1 MKKLKQI
8 IAMYLA
14 VIMCCLPMGNTVFA
28 ADISDGN
35 QGQVSADN
43 GDLQIEGTDS
53 VGNVLASAI
62 SSEQSMADAR
72 SQSANSISG
81 LKIAGNIASV
91 ELHAETEADLV
102 VAVYDEQQIQML
114 ASGKTAVS
122 SDENNVEI
130 TISGKIPDYFIASA
144 YLLDSKTHKAL
155 CNAYTT
161 ELYTQEIKNLQEST
175 VKDFDEEKVVQ
186 LDGNNEKTNF
196 AVYNT
201 GTVVVDET
209 TGGTKLLDNGNGKYT
224 VENAGSNIRNLKKGD
239 TLSYEYKDGTLL
251 LIKVAEISVNGTT
264 AKIVED
270 SNAELKDYFDYVK
283 IEADS
288 STGETTVDN
297 SNLEEGIIP
306 VNSTKNISEFSA
318 KSSGLQ
324 AKLSITDT
332 ITYTVERKFENEELP
347 EDKRD
352 NVTVTG
358 KLDFSYGA
366 YLEYYITPIHSYYS
380 LEFVYSQ
387 QIGVKISGKLSRK
400 EIEIGK
406 VSVMPIEGVIIGF
419 IPTFIIEASG
429 EFDWSGKVEA
439 RVGGNYDSKQG
450 FSNTS
455 ALPSC
460 QSEFRLE
467 GKLYI
472 GLKMSPYVSIFDERL
487 DKIYM
492 DVEGGAEFYAIVQ
505 SDNVSRDVIHECKVC
520 SGGNITGKMS
530 VLMGIDLGNG
540 KIKNSKK
547 LYSGNKKLT
556 DFYWSVDRLEFG
568 WTTCPHL
575 RYPVNVT
582 VKDSNGNSRKGKS
595 TLTVTDKNSG
605 NPVEI
610 RTKEQSMN
618 SIEATDSKKM
628 KFYLPNGDYT
638 VNADTDTMAGKQ
650 DFSVKEEGTD
660 VTVKLNMNKDQNIV
674 WYIENND
681 TLHIGGTGNMPDYD
695 YVSGNYYIK
704 TSAPWSTDTI
714 LEKINK
720 VIVDEGITSIGNFAF
735 ASLASMKKIEIPESV
750 TSIGMNAFDAC
761 TSLETIDIPQ
771 NVRKIGDWAF
781 GKCTKLENI
790 IIPDKVTTINKCT
803 FNGCS
808 SLKNV
813 KLSKNITQISQ
824 YAFEG
829 CTVLKDIVIP
839 DKVTRIE
846 EGAFSGCQNL
856 DMLAIPASVK
866 YIGRNVLSV
875 YAGYNKEQTVTFK
888 GNKPEFDAN
897 TFLFTT
903 SVTVFYP
910 ANDSTWNGIESETFG
925 GTDIT
930 WIAYNAGAIL
940 ATPEENASVVAGEVD
955 TQIEEEPQEEDFTSD
970 IPSADDSSNADS
982 DDNTSIEDDTSSAE
996 VEINEESQGDFDDS
1010 SEEEVQVFETP
1021 VSYAQDDTVTT
1032 GESMMFSGL
1041 VPYGRYVFL
1050 MVKDDKATDIL
1061 ENDNLLY
1068 IKQGN
1073 ADSEGTI
1080 SFRYMLKENF
1090 ANPIKKIYG
1099 NQQKD
1104 IKNLKVMLSETTYT
1118 YNGSAKKPSVKVT
1131 DGSYVLVNGTD
1142 YTVSYSQNTNAGVAT
1157 VQITGKGIYA
1167 GKKNVNFNI
1176 RRAYSKLAF
1185 KNTKVTKNYG
1195 SSSFANSLKTRKT
1208 DGNIYYSS
1216 SNIKVASVDKN
1227 TGKIRLRGTGTTVIT
1242 ASAKTG
1248 NNYRAGK
1255 ATFTLKVTKNSM
1267 PFSVK
1272 ITGKFGKEKSTIYR
1286 LTADGK
1292 KKKQITISGRVD
1304 KLYYVYDNKL
1314 FYRRSYGTFVPSSYN
1329 AEYLNLKNNKRTK
1342 LTDNLDIVG
1351 HRGRY
1356 AMVLNA
1362 DYKMTNSVYILDI
1375 KTKKR
1380 KWIDNNVLCNSADI
1394 GTDGKIYYLK
1404 CIKSNYKTGNNK
1416 YAVYSCRKDGSGK
1429 KKLRTLYSKA
1439 DMALKITNK
1448 YVVMGC
1454 YGEKGKTYR
1463 Y

>member
-1 MKKLKQI
+1 MKKLKKI
-8 IAMYLA
+8 VAMYLA

-209 TGGTKLLDNGNGKYT
+209 TSGTQLLDNGNRKYT

-264 AKIVED
+264 AEIVED

-400 EIEIGK
+400 EIEIGN
-406 VSVMPIEGVIIGF
+406 VNVMPIEGVIIGF

-547 LYSGNKKLT
+547 LYSGDQKLT
-556 DFYWSVDRLEFG
+556 DFYWSVDRMEFG

-575 RYPVNVT
+575 RYPVNMT

-618 SIEATDSKKM
+618 SIEATDSQKT

-650 DFSVKEEGTD
+650 DFSVEEEGTD

-695 YVSGNYYIK
+695 YVSGKYNIW
-704 TSAPWSTDTI
+704 TSAPWST
-714 LEKINK
+714 EKIRNNTKK
-720 VIVDEGITSIGNFAF
+720 VIIDKGITSIGTYAF
-735 ASLASMKKIEIPESV
+735 ASLNYLEEVQIPDDV
-750 TSIGMNAFDAC
+750 TSMGRNAFYDC
-761 TSLETIDIPQ
+761 NSLVTIDIPK
-771 NVRKIGDWAF
+771 NVTEIGTAAF
-781 GKCTKLENI
+781 ARCEKLENI
-790 IIPDKVTTINKCT
+790 TVPENITEINDLVFNHCHALRKINIPKKVTKIGQGAFWNCESLESITIPEK
-803 FNGCS
+803 
-808 SLKNV
+808 
-813 KLSKNITQISQ
+813 I
-824 YAFEG
+824 
-829 CTVLKDIVIP
+829 
-839 DKVTRIE
+839 TRIE
-846 EGAFSGCQNL
+846 DNTFENCRKL
-856 DMLAIPASVK
+856 EMLAIPASVK
-866 YIGRNVLSV
+866 YIGR
-875 YAGYNKEQTVTFK
+875 YAFSMNKNQTITFK
-888 GNKPEFDAN
+888 GNKPEFGAYIFSGA
-897 TFLFTT
+897 TGT
-903 SVTVFYP
+903 TVFYP

-925 GTDIT
+925 GKDIT

-955 TQIEEEPQEEDFTSD
+955 TEIEEEPQEEDFTSN
-970 IPSADDSSNADS
+970 ISSTEDSSNADA

-1010 SEEEVQVFETP
+1010 SEEEVQVFEAP

-1041 VPYGRYVFL
+1041 IPYGRYVFL

-1073 ADSEGTI
+1073 TDSEGTI

-1099 NQQKD
+1099 DQPKD
-1104 IKNLKVMLSETTYT
+1104 IKNLKVTLSETTYT
-1118 YNGSAKKPSVKVT
+1118 YSGSAKKPSVKVT
-1131 DGSYVLVNGTD
+1131 DGSYILVNGTD

-1176 RRAYSKLAF
+1176 RRAYPELAF
-1185 KNTKVTKNYG
+1185 KNTKVTKKYG

-1208 DGNIYYSS
+1208 DGKIYYSS
-1216 SNIKVASVDKN
+1216 SNTKVASVDKN
-1227 TGKIRLRGTGTTVIT
+1227 TGKVRLKGTGTTVIT

>member
-1 MKKLKQI
+1 MKKLKKI
-8 IAMYLA
+8 VAMYLA

-53 VGNVLASAI
+53 VSNVLASAI
-62 SSEQSMADAR
+62 SSEQSIADAR
-72 SQSANSISG
+72 SQSANSITG

-114 ASGKTAVS
+114 ASGKTTVS
-122 SDENNVEI
+122 SDENNIEI

-144 YLLDSKTHKAL
+144 YLLDSKTHKTL

-186 LDGNNEKTNF
+186 LDRNNEKTNF

-209 TGGTKLLDNGNGKYT
+209 TGGTQLLDNGNGKYT
-224 VENAGSNIRNLKKGD
+224 VENAGSNIRDLKKGD

-264 AKIVED
+264 AEIVED

-332 ITYTVERKFENEELP
+332 ITYTVKRKFENEELP
-347 EDKRD
+347 EEKRD

-400 EIEIGK
+400 EIEIGN

-556 DFYWSVDRLEFG
+556 DFYWSVDRMEFG

-575 RYPVNVT
+575 RYPVNMT

-618 SIEATDSKKM
+618 SIEATDSQKT

-650 DFSVKEEGTD
+650 DFSVEEEGTD

-695 YVSGNYYIK
+695 YVSGKYNIW
-704 TSAPWSTDTI
+704 TSAPWST
-714 LEKINK
+714 EKIRNNTKK
-720 VIVDEGITSIGNFAF
+720 VIIDKGITSIGTYAF
-735 ASLASMKKIEIPESV
+735 ASLNYLEEVQIPDDV
-750 TSIGMNAFDAC
+750 TSMGRNAFYDC
-761 TSLETIDIPQ
+761 NSLVTIDIPKS
-771 NVRKIGDWAF
+771 VTEIGTAAF
-781 GKCTKLENI
+781 ARCEKLENI
-790 IIPDKVTTINKCT
+790 TVPENITEINDLVFNHCHALRKINIPKKVTKIGQGAFWNCESLESITIPEK
-803 FNGCS
+803 
-808 SLKNV
+808 
-813 KLSKNITQISQ
+813 I
-824 YAFEG
+824 
-829 CTVLKDIVIP
+829 
-839 DKVTRIE
+839 TRIE
-846 EGAFSGCQNL
+846 DNTFENCQKL
-856 DMLAIPASVK
+856 EMLAIPASVK
-866 YIGRNVLSV
+866 YIGC
-875 YAGYNKEQTVTFK
+875 YAFSMNKNQTITFK
-888 GNKPEFDAN
+888 GNKPEFGAYIFSGA
-897 TFLFTT
+897 TGT
-903 SVTVFYP
+903 TVFYP

-940 ATPEENASVVAGEVD
+940 ATPEENANETVGEVD
-955 TQIEEEPQEEDFTSD
+955 TEIEEEQQEEDFTSD
-970 IPSADDSSNADS
+970 IPSSEALANVDADN
-982 DDNTSIEDDTSSAE
+982 NTSIEDDTSSAE

-1041 VPYGRYVFL
+1041 IPYGRYVFL
-1050 MVKDDKATDIL
+1050 MVKNDKAIDIL
-1061 ENDNLLY
+1061 ENENLLY

-1080 SFRYMLKENF
+1080 SFRYILKENF
-1090 ANPIKKIYG
+1090 ANPIKKLYG

-1104 IKNLKVMLSETTYT
+1104 IKNLKVTLSETTYT
-1118 YNGSAKKPSVKVT
+1118 YSGSAKKPSVKVT
-1131 DGSYVLVNGTD
+1131 DGSYVLINGTD

-1157 VQITGKGIYA
+1157 VQIIGKGLYA

-1176 RRAYSKLAF
+1176 RRAYSKLEF
-1185 KNTKVTKNYG
+1185 KNTKVTKKYG
-1195 SSSFANSLKTRKT
+1195 SSSFTNSLKTRKT
-1208 DGNIYYSS
+1208 DGKIYYSS
-1216 SNIKVASVDKN
+1216 SNTKVASVDKN
-1227 TGKIRLRGTGTTVIT
+1227 TGKVRLKGTGTTVIT

-1356 AMVLNA
+1356 AMVLDA

>member
-1 MKKLKQI
+1 MKKIKQI

-62 SSEQSMADAR
+62 SSEQSTADAR

-102 VAVYDEQQIQML
+102 VAIYDEQQIQML

-144 YLLDSKTHKAL
+144 YLLDKKIHQAL

-161 ELYTQEIKNLQEST
+161 ELYTKEIRNLQDST

-209 TGGTKLLDNGNGKYT
+209 TGGTQLLDNGNGKYT

-264 AKIVED
+264 AEIVED

-400 EIEIGK
+400 EIEIGN

-460 QSEFRLE
+460 QSEFKLE

-487 DKIYM
+487 DKIFM

-520 SGGNITGKMS
+520 FGGNITGKMS

-540 KIKNSKK
+540 KIKDSKK

-618 SIEATDSKKM
+618 SIEATDSQKT

-650 DFSVKEEGTD
+650 DFSVEEEGTD

-695 YVSGNYYIK
+695 YVSGKYNIW
-704 TSAPWSTDTI
+704 TSAPWST
-714 LEKINK
+714 EKIRNNMKK
-720 VIVDEGITSIGNFAF
+720 VIIDKGITSIGTYAF
-735 ASLASMKKIEIPESV
+735 ASLNYLEEVQIPDDV
-750 TSIGMNAFDAC
+750 TSMGRNAFYDC
-761 TSLETIDIPQ
+761 NSLVTIDIPKS
-771 NVRKIGDWAF
+771 VTEIGTAAF
-781 GKCTKLENI
+781 ARCEKLENI
-790 IIPDKVTTINKCT
+790 TVPENITEINDLVFNHCHALKKINIPKKVTKIGQGAFWNCESLESITIPEK
-803 FNGCS
+803 
-808 SLKNV
+808 
-813 KLSKNITQISQ
+813 I
-824 YAFEG
+824 
-829 CTVLKDIVIP
+829 
-839 DKVTRIE
+839 TRIE
-846 EGAFSGCQNL
+846 DNTFENCQKL
-856 DMLAIPASVK
+856 EMLAIPASVK
-866 YIGRNVLSV
+866 YIGG
-875 YAGYNKEQTVTFK
+875 YAFSMNKNQTITFK
-888 GNKPEFDAN
+888 GNKPEFGAYIFSGA
-897 TFLFTT
+897 TGT
-903 SVTVFYP
+903 TVFYP

-930 WIAYNAGAIL
+930 WIAYNADAL
-940 ATPEENASVVAGEVD
+940 YATPEENASVVAGEVD
-955 TQIEEEPQEEDFTSD
+955 TEIEEEPQEEDFTSD
-970 IPSADDSSNADS
+970 ISSADNSSNADA
-982 DDNTSIEDDTSSAE
+982 DDNTSIEDDTSSDE
-996 VEINEESQGDFDDS
+996 VEINEESQEDFDDS
-1010 SEEEVQVFETP
+1010 SEEEVQVFEAP

-1041 VPYGRYVFL
+1041 IPYGRYVFL
-1050 MVKDDKATDIL
+1050 MFKDDKATDIL
-1061 ENDNLLY
+1061 ENENILY

-1099 NQQKD
+1099 DQPKD
-1104 IKNLKVMLSETTYT
+1104 IKNLKATLSETTYT

-1131 DGSYVLVNGTD
+1131 DGSYVLINGTD

-1176 RRAYSKLAF
+1176 RRAYPELAF
-1185 KNTKVTKNYG
+1185 KNTKVTKKYG

-1356 AMVLNA
+1356 AMVLDA

-1404 CIKSNYKTGNNK
+1404 CIKSNYKTGNK

>member
-1 MKKLKQI
+1 MKKLKKI
-8 IAMYLA
+8 VAMYLA

-35 QGQVSADN
+35 QGQVSANN

-102 VAVYDEQQIQML
+102 VAIYDEQQIQML

-209 TGGTKLLDNGNGKYT
+209 TGGTQLLDNGNGKYT

-283 IEADS
+283 IETDS
-288 STGETTVDN
+288 STGECNVDN
-297 SNLEEGIIP
+297 SELEDGITP
-306 VNSTKNISEFSA
+306 VDNTKRISEFSA
-318 KSSGLQ
+318 KAGGNVKVNRSY
-324 AKLSITDT
+324 
-332 ITYTVERKFENEELP
+332 TYKVSKKIKNISVKGSLKFE
-347 EDKRD
+347 
-352 NVTVTG
+352 
-358 KLDFSYGA
+358 YGIS
-366 YLEYYITPIHSYYS
+366 LEYYMSVRRKHFALQFDYS
-380 LEFVYSQ
+380 TGINIDISGELLEREFPLGRIALNPVPCVSIGFRPYFVLKS
-387 QIGVKISGKLSRK
+387 SGKL
-400 EIEIGK
+400 
-406 VSVMPIEGVIIGF
+406 
-419 IPTFIIEASG
+419 A
-429 EFDWSGKVEA
+429 WSGTLKGKA
-439 RVGGNYDSKQG
+439 GGAYDNSSG

-455 ALPSC
+455 SLPTSK
-460 QSEFRLE
+460 SEFKLE
-467 GKLYI
+467 GTFFLGIKAT
-472 GLKMSPYVSIFDERL
+472 PYVVIISEDLGKASLEVTAGGEFSA
-487 DKIYM
+487 KQQIYDSSK
-492 DVEGGAEFYAIVQ
+492 DVV
-505 SDNVSRDVIHECKVC
+505 HECKRC
-520 SGGNITGKMS
+520 LDGNIKAKASAVMS
-530 VLMGIDLGNG
+530 VDFIKDKFEKKTTLFSAEL
-540 KIKNSKK
+540 KIA
-547 LYSGNKKLT
+547 
-556 DFYWSVDRLEFG
+556 DFYWSVDHREFG
-568 WTTCPHL
+568 WTTCPYIC
-575 RYPVNVT
+575 YPVNVT
-582 VKDSNGNSRKGKS
+582 VKDKDENSIIGKS
-595 TLTVTDKNSG
+595 TLTVTDRNSG

-610 RTKEQSMN
+610 RTKEQSLN
-618 SIEATDSKKM
+618 SIEATDSKKT

-638 VNADTDTMAGKQ
+638 VNADTDIRAGKQ
-650 DFSVKEEGTD
+650 EFFIEEQGTN

-681 TLHIGGTGNMPDYD
+681 TLHIGGTGDMPDYV
-695 YVSGNYYIK
+695 YTSGKHKIPTNVPWAKEAEDKEIK
-704 TSAPWSTDTI
+704 
-714 LEKINK
+714 K
-720 VIVDEGITSIGNFAF
+720 VIIEEGITSIGDFGLAYLESLKEVVIPEEVVSIGKCAF
-735 ASLASMKKIEIPESV
+735 AGCSNLSEINLPENMVEIGSSAFSHCTKLEKIEIPKNVTVIKSGTFVDCINLKNVDLPDEVTEIGES
-750 TSIGMNAFDAC
+750 AFEWC
-761 TSLETIDIPQ
+761 EGLGTIQIPQ
-771 NVRKIGDWAF
+771 NVKIIGSFAF
-781 GKCTKLENI
+781 ANI
-790 IIPDKVTTINKCT
+790 KSVDIC
-803 FNGCS
+803 FN
-808 SLKNV
+808 
-813 KLSKNITQISQ
+813 
-824 YAFEG
+824 
-829 CTVLKDIVIP
+829 
-839 DKVTRIE
+839 
-846 EGAFSGCQNL
+846 
-856 DMLAIPASVK
+856 
-866 YIGRNVLSV
+866 
-875 YAGYNKEQTVTFK
+875 
-888 GNKPEFDAN
+888 GNKPEFGKNIFADAN
-897 TFLFTT
+897 NI
-903 SVTVFYP
+903 TVVYP
-910 ANDSTWNGIESETFG
+910 GTDSTWNGIESENFG
-925 GTDIT
+925 GTDII
-930 WIAYNAGAIL
+930 WIAFDLGIIL
-940 ATPEENASVVAGEVD
+940 ATPEENANETVGEVD
-955 TQIEEEPQEEDFTSD
+955 TEIEEEPQEEDFTSD

-1073 ADSEGTI
+1073 ADSEGMI

-1099 NQQKD
+1099 DQPKD
-1104 IKNLKVMLSETTYT
+1104 IKNLKVTLSETTYT
-1118 YNGSAKKPSVKVT
+1118 YSGSAKKPSVKVT
-1131 DGSYVLVNGTD
+1131 DGSYILVNGTD

-1157 VQITGKGIYA
+1157 VQIIGKGLYA

-1176 RRAYSKLAF
+1176 RRAYPELAF
-1185 KNTKVTKNYG
+1185 KNTKVTKKYG
-1195 SSSFANSLKTRKT
+1195 SSSFTNSLKTRKT
-1208 DGNIYYSS
+1208 DGKIYYSS
-1216 SNIKVASVDKN
+1216 SNTKVASVDKN
-1227 TGKIRLRGTGTTVIT
+1227 TGKVRLRGAGTTVIT

>member
-209 TGGTKLLDNGNGKYT
+209 TGGTQLLDNGNGKYT

-251 LIKVAEISVNGTT
+251 LIKVADISVNGTT
-264 AKIVED
+264 AEIVED
-270 SNAELKDYFDYVK
+270 SNAELNDYFDYVK

-332 ITYTVERKFENEELP
+332 ITYTVKRKFENEELP

-400 EIEIGK
+400 EIEIGN
-406 VSVMPIEGVIIGF
+406 VSVMPIDGVIIGF

-556 DFYWSVDRLEFG
+556 DFYWSVDRMEFG

-595 TLTVTDKNSG
+595 TLTVIDKNSG

-618 SIEATDSKKM
+618 SIEATDSQKT

-650 DFSVKEEGTD
+650 DVSVKEEGTD
-660 VTVKLNMNKDQNIV
+660 VTVKLNMNKDRNIV

-681 TLHIGGTGNMPDYD
+681 TLHIGGTGAMPDYEF
-695 YVSGNYYIK
+695 VSGKYNIW
-704 TSAPWSTDTI
+704 TSAPWST
-714 LEKINK
+714 EKIRDNTKK
-720 VIVDEGITSIGNFAF
+720 VIIDKGITSIGDYAF
-735 ASLASMKKIEIPESV
+735 ASLNYLEEVEIPDDV
-750 TSIGMNAFDAC
+750 TSMGRDAFYDC
-761 TSLETIDIPQ
+761 SSLVTIDIPKS
-771 NVRKIGDWAF
+771 VTEIGIAAF
-781 GKCTKLENI
+781 ARCEKLENI
-790 IIPDKVTTINKCT
+790 TVPENITEINDLVFNHCHALRKINIPKKVTKIGQGAFWNCESLESITIPEK
-803 FNGCS
+803 
-808 SLKNV
+808 
-813 KLSKNITQISQ
+813 I
-824 YAFEG
+824 
-829 CTVLKDIVIP
+829 
-839 DKVTRIE
+839 TRIE
-846 EGAFSGCQNL
+846 DNTFENCQKL
-856 DMLAIPASVK
+856 EMLAIPASVK
-866 YIGRNVLSV
+866 YIGR
-875 YAGYNKEQTVTFK
+875 YAFSMNKNQTITFK
-888 GNKPEFDAN
+888 GNKPEFGAYIFSGA
-897 TFLFTT
+897 TGT
-903 SVTVFYP
+903 TVFYP

-940 ATPEENASVVAGEVD
+940 ETPEENASVVAGEVD

-982 DDNTSIEDDTSSAE
+982 DDNTSIEDDTSLDE
-996 VEINEESQGDFDDS
+996 VEINEESQEDFDDS
-1010 SEEEVQVFETP
+1010 SEEEVQVFEAP

-1041 VPYGRYVFL
+1041 IPYGRYVFL
-1050 MVKDDKATDIL
+1050 MVKNDKATDIL

-1073 ADSEGTI
+1073 ADSEGMI

-1099 NQQKD
+1099 DQQKD
-1104 IKNLKVMLSETTYT
+1104 IKTLKVTLSETTYT
-1118 YNGSAKKPSVKVT
+1118 YSGSAKKPSVKVT
-1131 DGSYVLVNGTD
+1131 DGSYILVNGTD

-1157 VQITGKGIYA
+1157 VQITGKGSYT
-1167 GKKNVNFNI
+1167 GKKDVNFNI
-1176 RRAYSKLAF
+1176 RRAYSELKF
-1185 KNTKVTKNYG
+1185 KNTKVTKKYG
-1195 SSSFANSLKTRKT
+1195 SSSFTNSFKIKKT
-1208 DGNIYYSS
+1208 DGKIYYSS
-1216 SNIKVASVDKN
+1216 SNTKVASVDKN
-1227 TGKIRLRGTGTTVIT
+1227 TGKVRLKGTGTTVIT

-1362 DYKMTNSVYILDI
+1362 DYKMTNSVYILDT

-1416 YAVYSCRKDGSGK
+1416 YAVCSCRKDGSGK

>member
-1 MKKLKQI
+1 MKKLKKI
-8 IAMYLA
+8 VAMYLA

-209 TGGTKLLDNGNGKYT
+209 TSGTQLLDNGNRKYT
-224 VENAGSNIRNLKKGD
+224 VENAVSNIRNLKKGD

-264 AKIVED
+264 AEIVED

-400 EIEIGK
+400 EIEIGN
-406 VSVMPIEGVIIGF
+406 VNVMPIEGVIIGF

-547 LYSGNKKLT
+547 LYSGDQKLT
-556 DFYWSVDRLEFG
+556 DFYWSVDRMEFG

-575 RYPVNVT
+575 RYPVNMT

-618 SIEATDSKKM
+618 SIEATDSQKT

-650 DFSVKEEGTD
+650 DFSVEEEGTD

-695 YVSGNYYIK
+695 YVSGKYNIW
-704 TSAPWSTDTI
+704 TSAPWST
-714 LEKINK
+714 EKIRNNTKK
-720 VIVDEGITSIGNFAF
+720 VIIDKGITSIGTYAF
-735 ASLASMKKIEIPESV
+735 ASLNYLEEVQIPDDV
-750 TSIGMNAFDAC
+750 TSMGRNAFYDC
-761 TSLETIDIPQ
+761 NSLVTIDIPK
-771 NVRKIGDWAF
+771 NVTEIGTAAF
-781 GKCTKLENI
+781 ARCEKLENI
-790 IIPDKVTTINKCT
+790 TVPENITEINDLVFNHCHALRKINIPKKVTKIGQGAFWNCESLESITIPEK
-803 FNGCS
+803 
-808 SLKNV
+808 
-813 KLSKNITQISQ
+813 I
-824 YAFEG
+824 
-829 CTVLKDIVIP
+829 
-839 DKVTRIE
+839 TRIE
-846 EGAFSGCQNL
+846 DNTFENCRKL
-856 DMLAIPASVK
+856 EMLAIPASVK
-866 YIGRNVLSV
+866 YIGR
-875 YAGYNKEQTVTFK
+875 YAFSMNKNQTITFK
-888 GNKPEFDAN
+888 GNKPEFGAYIFSGA
-897 TFLFTT
+897 TGT
-903 SVTVFYP
+903 TVFYP

-925 GTDIT
+925 GKDIT

-955 TQIEEEPQEEDFTSD
+955 TEIEEEPQEEDFTSN
-970 IPSADDSSNADS
+970 ISSTEDSSNADA

-1010 SEEEVQVFETP
+1010 SEEEVQVFEAP

-1041 VPYGRYVFL
+1041 IPYGRYVFL

-1073 ADSEGTI
+1073 TDSEGTI

-1099 NQQKD
+1099 DQPKD
-1104 IKNLKVMLSETTYT
+1104 IKNLKVTLSETTYT
-1118 YNGSAKKPSVKVT
+1118 YSGSAKKPSVKVT
-1131 DGSYVLVNGTD
+1131 DGSYILVNGTD

-1176 RRAYSKLAF
+1176 RRAYPELAF
-1185 KNTKVTKNYG
+1185 KNTKVTKKYG

>member
-62 SSEQSMADAR
+62 SSEQSTADAR

-209 TGGTKLLDNGNGKYT
+209 TGGTQLLDNGNGKYT

-251 LIKVAEISVNGTT
+251 LIKVADISVNGTT
-264 AKIVED
+264 AEIVED
-270 SNAELKDYFDYVK
+270 SNAELNDYFDYVK

-332 ITYTVERKFENEELP
+332 ITYTVKRKFENEELP

-400 EIEIGK
+400 EIEIGN
-406 VSVMPIEGVIIGF
+406 VSVMPIDGVIIGF

-556 DFYWSVDRLEFG
+556 DFYWSVDRMEFG

-595 TLTVTDKNSG
+595 TLTVIDKNSG

-618 SIEATDSKKM
+618 SIEATDSQKT

-650 DFSVKEEGTD
+650 DVSVKEEGTD
-660 VTVKLNMNKDQNIV
+660 VTVKLNMNKDRNIV

-681 TLHIGGTGNMPDYD
+681 TLHIGGTGAMPDYEF
-695 YVSGNYYIK
+695 VSGKYNIW
-704 TSAPWSTDTI
+704 TSAPWST
-714 LEKINK
+714 EKIRDNTKK
-720 VIVDEGITSIGNFAF
+720 VIIDKGITSIGDYAF
-735 ASLASMKKIEIPESV
+735 ASLNYLEEVEIPDDV
-750 TSIGMNAFDAC
+750 TSMGRDAFYDC
-761 TSLETIDIPQ
+761 SSLVTIDIPKS
-771 NVRKIGDWAF
+771 VTEIGIAAF
-781 GKCTKLENI
+781 ARCEKLENI
-790 IIPDKVTTINKCT
+790 TVPENITEINDLVFNHCHALRKINIPKKVTKIGQGAFWNCESLESITIPEK
-803 FNGCS
+803 
-808 SLKNV
+808 
-813 KLSKNITQISQ
+813 I
-824 YAFEG
+824 
-829 CTVLKDIVIP
+829 
-839 DKVTRIE
+839 TRIE
-846 EGAFSGCQNL
+846 DNTFENCQKL
-856 DMLAIPASVK
+856 EMLAIPASVK
-866 YIGRNVLSV
+866 YIGR
-875 YAGYNKEQTVTFK
+875 YAFSMNKNQTITFK
-888 GNKPEFDAN
+888 GNKPEFGAYIFSGA
-897 TFLFTT
+897 TGT
-903 SVTVFYP
+903 TVFYP

-940 ATPEENASVVAGEVD
+940 ETPEENASVVAGEVD
-955 TQIEEEPQEEDFTSD
+955 TEIEEEPQEEDFTSD

-982 DDNTSIEDDTSSAE
+982 DDNTSIEDDTSLDE
-996 VEINEESQGDFDDS
+996 VEINEESQEDFDDS
-1010 SEEEVQVFETP
+1010 SEEEVQVFEAP

-1041 VPYGRYVFL
+1041 IPYGRYVFL
-1050 MVKDDKATDIL
+1050 MVKNDKATDIL

-1073 ADSEGTI
+1073 ADSEGMI

-1099 NQQKD
+1099 DQQKD
-1104 IKNLKVMLSETTYT
+1104 IKTLKVTLSETTYT
-1118 YNGSAKKPSVKVT
+1118 YSGSAKKPSVKVT
-1131 DGSYVLVNGTD
+1131 DGSYILVNGTD

-1157 VQITGKGIYA
+1157 VQITGKGSYT
-1167 GKKNVNFNI
+1167 GKKDVNFNI
-1176 RRAYSKLAF
+1176 RRAYSELKF
-1185 KNTKVTKNYG
+1185 KNTKVTKKYG
-1195 SSSFANSLKTRKT
+1195 SSSFTNSFKIKKT
-1208 DGNIYYSS
+1208 DGKIYYSS
-1216 SNIKVASVDKN
+1216 SNTKVASVDKN
-1227 TGKIRLRGTGTTVIT
+1227 TGKVRLKGTGTTVIT

-1362 DYKMTNSVYILDI
+1362 DYKMTNSVYILDT

-1416 YAVYSCRKDGSGK
+1416 YAVCSCRKDGSGK

>member
-209 TGGTKLLDNGNGKYT
+209 TGGTQLLDNGNGKYT

-251 LIKVAEISVNGTT
+251 LIKVADISVNGTT
-264 AKIVED
+264 AEIVED
-270 SNAELKDYFDYVK
+270 SNAELNDYFDYVK

-332 ITYTVERKFENEELP
+332 ITYTVKRKFENEELP

-400 EIEIGK
+400 EIVIGN
-406 VSVMPIEGVIIGF
+406 VSVMPIDGVIIGF

-556 DFYWSVDRLEFG
+556 DFYWSVDRMEFG

-595 TLTVTDKNSG
+595 TLTVIDKNSG

-618 SIEATDSKKM
+618 SIEATDSQKT

-650 DFSVKEEGTD
+650 DVSVKEEGTD
-660 VTVKLNMNKDQNIV
+660 VTVKLNMNKDRNIV

-681 TLHIGGTGNMPDYD
+681 TLHIGGTGAMPDYEF
-695 YVSGNYYIK
+695 VSGKYNIW
-704 TSAPWSTDTI
+704 TSAPWST
-714 LEKINK
+714 EKIRDNTKK
-720 VIVDEGITSIGNFAF
+720 VIIDKGITSIGDYAF
-735 ASLASMKKIEIPESV
+735 ASLNYLEEVEIPDDV
-750 TSIGMNAFDAC
+750 TSMGRDAFYDC
-761 TSLETIDIPQ
+761 SSLVTIDIPKS
-771 NVRKIGDWAF
+771 VTEIGIAAF
-781 GKCTKLENI
+781 ARCEKLENI
-790 IIPDKVTTINKCT
+790 TVPENITEINDLVFNHCHALRKINIPKKVTKIGQGAFWNCESLESITIPEK
-803 FNGCS
+803 
-808 SLKNV
+808 
-813 KLSKNITQISQ
+813 I
-824 YAFEG
+824 
-829 CTVLKDIVIP
+829 
-839 DKVTRIE
+839 TRIE
-846 EGAFSGCQNL
+846 DNTFENCQKL
-856 DMLAIPASVK
+856 EMLAIPASVK
-866 YIGRNVLSV
+866 YIGR
-875 YAGYNKEQTVTFK
+875 YAFSMNKNQTITFK
-888 GNKPEFDAN
+888 GNKPEFGAYIFSGA
-897 TFLFTT
+897 TGT
-903 SVTVFYP
+903 TVFYP

-940 ATPEENASVVAGEVD
+940 ETPEENASVVAGEVD

-982 DDNTSIEDDTSSAE
+982 DDNTSIEDDTSLDE
-996 VEINEESQGDFDDS
+996 VEINEESQEDFDDS
-1010 SEEEVQVFETP
+1010 SEEEVQVFEAP

-1041 VPYGRYVFL
+1041 IPYGRYVFL
-1050 MVKDDKATDIL
+1050 MVKNDKATDIL

-1073 ADSEGTI
+1073 ADSEGMI

-1099 NQQKD
+1099 DQQKD
-1104 IKNLKVMLSETTYT
+1104 IKTLKVTLSETTYT
-1118 YNGSAKKPSVKVT
+1118 YSGSAKKPSVKVT
-1131 DGSYVLVNGTD
+1131 DGSYILVNGTD

-1157 VQITGKGIYA
+1157 VQITGKGSYT
-1167 GKKNVNFNI
+1167 GKKDVNFNI
-1176 RRAYSKLAF
+1176 RRAYSELKF
-1185 KNTKVTKNYG
+1185 KNTKVTKKYG
-1195 SSSFANSLKTRKT
+1195 SSSFTNSFKIKKT
-1208 DGNIYYSS
+1208 DGKIYYSS
-1216 SNIKVASVDKN
+1216 SNTKVASVDKN
-1227 TGKIRLRGTGTTVIT
+1227 TGKVRLKGTGTTVIT

-1362 DYKMTNSVYILDI
+1362 DYKMTNSVYILDT

-1416 YAVYSCRKDGSGK
+1416 YAVCSCRKDGSGK

>member
-1 MKKLKQI
+1 MKKIKQI

-62 SSEQSMADAR
+62 SSEQSTADAR

-209 TGGTKLLDNGNGKYT
+209 TGGTQLLDNGNGKYT

-251 LIKVAEISVNGTT
+251 LIKVADISVNGTT
-264 AKIVED
+264 AEIVED
-270 SNAELKDYFDYVK
+270 SNAELNDYFDYVK

-332 ITYTVERKFENEELP
+332 ITYTVKRKFENEELP

-400 EIEIGK
+400 EIEIGN
-406 VSVMPIEGVIIGF
+406 VSVMPIDGVIIGF

-556 DFYWSVDRLEFG
+556 DFYWSVDRMEFG

-595 TLTVTDKNSG
+595 TLTVIDKNSG

-618 SIEATDSKKM
+618 SIEATDSQKT

-650 DFSVKEEGTD
+650 DVSVKEEGTD
-660 VTVKLNMNKDQNIV
+660 VTVKLNMNKDRNIV

-681 TLHIGGTGNMPDYD
+681 TLHIGGTGAMPDYEF
-695 YVSGNYYIK
+695 VSGKYNIW
-704 TSAPWSTDTI
+704 TSAPWST
-714 LEKINK
+714 EKIRDNTKK
-720 VIVDEGITSIGNFAF
+720 VIIDKGITSIGDYAF
-735 ASLASMKKIEIPESV
+735 ASLNYLEEVEIPDDV
-750 TSIGMNAFDAC
+750 TSMGRDAFYDC
-761 TSLETIDIPQ
+761 SSLVTIDIPKS
-771 NVRKIGDWAF
+771 VTEIGIAAF
-781 GKCTKLENI
+781 ARCEKLENI
-790 IIPDKVTTINKCT
+790 TVPENITEINDLVFNHCHALRKINIPKKVTKIGQGAFWNCESLESITIPEK
-803 FNGCS
+803 
-808 SLKNV
+808 
-813 KLSKNITQISQ
+813 I
-824 YAFEG
+824 
-829 CTVLKDIVIP
+829 
-839 DKVTRIE
+839 TRIE
-846 EGAFSGCQNL
+846 DNTFENCQKL
-856 DMLAIPASVK
+856 EMLAIPASVK
-866 YIGRNVLSV
+866 YIGR
-875 YAGYNKEQTVTFK
+875 YAFSMNKNQTITFK
-888 GNKPEFDAN
+888 GNKPEFGAYIFSGA
-897 TFLFTT
+897 TGT
-903 SVTVFYP
+903 TVFYP

-930 WIAYNAGAIL
+930 WIAYNADAL
-940 ATPEENASVVAGEVD
+940 YATPEENASVVAGEVD
-955 TQIEEEPQEEDFTSD
+955 TEIEEEPQEEDFTSD
-970 IPSADDSSNADS
+970 ISSADNSSNADA
-982 DDNTSIEDDTSSAE
+982 DDNTSIEDDTSSDE
-996 VEINEESQGDFDDS
+996 VEINEESQEDFDDS
-1010 SEEEVQVFETP
+1010 SEEEVQVFEAP

-1041 VPYGRYVFL
+1041 IPYGRYVFL
-1050 MVKDDKATDIL
+1050 MVKNDKATDIL

-1073 ADSEGTI
+1073 ADSEGMI

-1099 NQQKD
+1099 DQQKD
-1104 IKNLKVMLSETTYT
+1104 IKTLKVTLSETTYT
-1118 YNGSAKKPSVKVT
+1118 YSGSAKKPSVKVT
-1131 DGSYVLVNGTD
+1131 DGSYILVNGTD

-1157 VQITGKGIYA
+1157 VQITGKGSYT
-1167 GKKNVNFNI
+1167 GKKDVNFNI
-1176 RRAYSKLAF
+1176 RRAYSELKF
-1185 KNTKVTKNYG
+1185 KNTKVTKKYG
-1195 SSSFANSLKTRKT
+1195 SSSFTNSFKIKKT
-1208 DGNIYYSS
+1208 DGKIYYSS
-1216 SNIKVASVDKN
+1216 SNTKVASVDKN
-1227 TGKIRLRGTGTTVIT
+1227 TGKVRLKGTGTTVIT

-1362 DYKMTNSVYILDI
+1362 DYKMTNSVYILDT

-1416 YAVYSCRKDGSGK
+1416 YAVCSCRKDGSGK

>member
-209 TGGTKLLDNGNGKYT
+209 TGGTQLLDNGNGKYT

-264 AKIVED
+264 AEIVED

-400 EIEIGK
+400 EIEIGN

-595 TLTVTDKNSG
+595 TLTVIDKNSG

-618 SIEATDSKKM
+618 SIEATDSQKT

-650 DFSVKEEGTD
+650 DVSVKEEGTD
-660 VTVKLNMNKDQNIV
+660 VTVKLNMNKDRNIV

-681 TLHIGGTGNMPDYD
+681 TLHIGGTGAMPDYEF
-695 YVSGNYYIK
+695 VSGKYNIW
-704 TSAPWSTDTI
+704 TSAPWST
-714 LEKINK
+714 EKIRDNTKK
-720 VIVDEGITSIGNFAF
+720 VIIDKGITSIGDYAF
-735 ASLASMKKIEIPESV
+735 ASLNYLEEVEIPDDV
-750 TSIGMNAFDAC
+750 TSMGRNAFYDC
-761 TSLETIDIPQ
+761 NSLVTIDIPKS
-771 NVRKIGDWAF
+771 VTEIGTAAF
-781 GKCTKLENI
+781 ARCEKLENI
-790 IIPDKVTTINKCT
+790 TVPENITEINDLVFNHCHALRKINIPKKVTKIGQGAFWNCESLESITIPEK
-803 FNGCS
+803 
-808 SLKNV
+808 
-813 KLSKNITQISQ
+813 I
-824 YAFEG
+824 
-829 CTVLKDIVIP
+829 
-839 DKVTRIE
+839 TRIE
-846 EGAFSGCQNL
+846 DNTFENCRKL
-856 DMLAIPASVK
+856 EMLAIPASVK
-866 YIGRNVLSV
+866 YIGR
-875 YAGYNKEQTVTFK
+875 YAFSMNKNQTITFK
-888 GNKPEFDAN
+888 GNKPEFGAYIFSGA
-897 TFLFTT
+897 TGT
-903 SVTVFYP
+903 TVFYP

-940 ATPEENASVVAGEVD
+940 ATLEENANETVGEVD
-955 TQIEEEPQEEDFTSD
+955 TEIEEEPQEEDFTSD
-970 IPSADDSSNADS
+970 IPSADDSSNADA

-1010 SEEEVQVFETP
+1010 SKEEVQVFEAP

-1041 VPYGRYVFL
+1041 IPYGRYVFL
-1050 MVKDDKATDIL
+1050 MVKDDKTADIL

-1073 ADSEGTI
+1073 TGSEGTI

-1099 NQQKD
+1099 DQQKD
-1104 IKNLKVMLSETTYT
+1104 IKTLKVTLSETTYT
-1118 YNGSAKKPSVKVT
+1118 YSGSAKKPSVKVT
-1131 DGSYVLVNGTD
+1131 DGSYILVNGTD

-1157 VQITGKGIYA
+1157 VQITGKGLYT
-1167 GKKNVNFNI
+1167 GKKHVNFNI
-1176 RRAYSKLAF
+1176 RRAYSKLEF
-1185 KNTKVTKNYG
+1185 KNTKVTKKYG
-1195 SSSFANSLKTRKT
+1195 SSSFTNSLKTRKT
-1208 DGNIYYSS
+1208 DGKIYYSS
-1216 SNIKVASVDKN
+1216 SNTKVASVDKN
-1227 TGKIRLRGTGTTVIT
+1227 TGKVRLKGTGTTVIT

-1416 YAVYSCRKDGSGK
+1416 YAVYSCKKDGSGK
-1429 KKLRTLYSKA
+1429 KKIRTLYSKA

>member
-1 MKKLKQI
+1 MKKLKKI
-8 IAMYLA
+8 VAMYLA

-209 TGGTKLLDNGNGKYT
+209 TSGTQLLDNGNGKYT

-251 LIKVAEISVNGTT
+251 LIKVADISVNGTT
-264 AKIVED
+264 AEIVED
-270 SNAELKDYFDYVK
+270 SNAELNDYFDYVK

-332 ITYTVERKFENEELP
+332 ITYTVKRKFENEELP

-400 EIEIGK
+400 EIEIGN

-547 LYSGNKKLT
+547 LYSGDQKLT
-556 DFYWSVDRLEFG
+556 DFYWSVDRMEFG

-618 SIEATDSKKM
+618 SIEATDSQKT

-650 DFSVKEEGTD
+650 DFSVEEEGTD
-660 VTVKLNMNKDQNIV
+660 VTVKLNMNKEQNIV

-695 YVSGNYYIK
+695 YVSGKYNIW
-704 TSAPWSTDTI
+704 TSAPWST
-714 LEKINK
+714 EKIRNNTKK
-720 VIVDEGITSIGNFAF
+720 VIIDKGITSIGTYAF
-735 ASLASMKKIEIPESV
+735 ASLNYLEEVQIPDDV
-750 TSIGMNAFDAC
+750 TSMGRNAFYDC
-761 TSLETIDIPQ
+761 SSLVTIDIPKS
-771 NVRKIGDWAF
+771 VTEIGTAAF
-781 GKCTKLENI
+781 ARCEKLENI
-790 IIPDKVTTINKCT
+790 TVPENITEIKDLVFNHCHALKKINIPKKVTKIGQGAFWNCESLESITIPEK
-803 FNGCS
+803 
-808 SLKNV
+808 
-813 KLSKNITQISQ
+813 I
-824 YAFEG
+824 
-829 CTVLKDIVIP
+829 
-839 DKVTRIE
+839 TRIE
-846 EGAFSGCQNL
+846 DNTFENCQKL
-856 DMLAIPASVK
+856 EMLAIPASVK
-866 YIGRNVLSV
+866 YIGG
-875 YAGYNKEQTVTFK
+875 YAFSMNKNQTITFK
-888 GNKPEFDAN
+888 GNKPEFGAYIFSGA
-897 TFLFTT
+897 TGT
-903 SVTVFYP
+903 TVFYP

-955 TQIEEEPQEEDFTSD
+955 TEIEEEPQEEDFTSD
-970 IPSADDSSNADS
+970 IPSADDSSNADV

-1010 SEEEVQVFETP
+1010 SEEEVQVFEAP

-1041 VPYGRYVFL
+1041 IPYGRYVFL
-1050 MVKDDKATDIL
+1050 MVKDYKATDIM

-1068 IKQGN
+1068 IKQRN
-1073 ADSEGTI
+1073 TDSEGTI

-1099 NQQKD
+1099 DQQKD
-1104 IKNLKVMLSETTYT
+1104 IKNLKVTLSETTYT

-1131 DGSYVLVNGTD
+1131 DGSYVLINGTD

-1157 VQITGKGIYA
+1157 VQITGKGSYT
-1167 GKKNVNFNI
+1167 GKKDVNFNI
-1176 RRAYSKLAF
+1176 RRAYSELEF
-1185 KNTKVTKNYG
+1185 KNTKVTKKYG
-1195 SSSFANSLKTRKT
+1195 SSSFTNSLKTRKT
-1208 DGNIYYSS
+1208 DGKTYYSS
-1216 SNIKVASVDKN
+1216 SNTKVASVDKN
-1227 TGKIRLRGTGTTVIT
+1227 TGKVRIKGTGTTVIT

>member
-1 MKKLKQI
+1 MKKLKKI
-8 IAMYLA
+8 VAMYLA

-102 VAVYDEQQIQML
+102 VAIYDEQQIQML

-209 TGGTKLLDNGNGKYT
+209 TGGTQLLDNGNGKYT

-400 EIEIGK
+400 EIEIGN

-618 SIEATDSKKM
+618 SIEATDSQKT

-650 DFSVKEEGTD
+650 DVSVKEEGTD
-660 VTVKLNMNKDQNIV
+660 VTVKLNMNKDRNIV

-681 TLHIGGTGNMPDYD
+681 TLHIGGTGAMPDYEF
-695 YVSGNYYIK
+695 VSGKYNIW
-704 TSAPWSTDTI
+704 TSAPWST
-714 LEKINK
+714 EKIRDNTKK
-720 VIVDEGITSIGNFAF
+720 VIIDKGITSIGDYAF
-735 ASLASMKKIEIPESV
+735 ASLNYLEEVEIPDDV
-750 TSIGMNAFDAC
+750 TSMGRDAFYDC
-761 TSLETIDIPQ
+761 SSLVTIDIPKS
-771 NVRKIGDWAF
+771 VTEIGIAAF
-781 GKCTKLENI
+781 ARCEKLENI
-790 IIPDKVTTINKCT
+790 TVPENITEINDLVFNHCHALRKINIPKKVTKIGQGAFWNCESLESITIPEK
-803 FNGCS
+803 
-808 SLKNV
+808 
-813 KLSKNITQISQ
+813 I
-824 YAFEG
+824 
-829 CTVLKDIVIP
+829 
-839 DKVTRIE
+839 TRIE
-846 EGAFSGCQNL
+846 DNTFENCQKL
-856 DMLAIPASVK
+856 EMLAIPASVK
-866 YIGRNVLSV
+866 YIGR
-875 YAGYNKEQTVTFK
+875 YAFSMNKNQTITFK
-888 GNKPEFDAN
+888 GNKPEFGAYIFSGA
-897 TFLFTT
+897 TGT
-903 SVTVFYP
+903 TVFYP

-940 ATPEENASVVAGEVD
+940 ATLEENANETVGEVD
-955 TQIEEEPQEEDFTSD
+955 TEIEEELQEEDFISD

-1010 SEEEVQVFETP
+1010 SEEEVQVFEAP

-1041 VPYGRYVFL
+1041 IPYGRYVFL
-1050 MVKDDKATDIL
+1050 MVKNDKATDIL

-1073 ADSEGTI
+1073 ADSEGMI

-1099 NQQKD
+1099 DQQKD
-1104 IKNLKVMLSETTYT
+1104 IKTLKVTLSETIYT
-1118 YNGSAKKPSVKVT
+1118 YSGSAKKPSVKVT
-1131 DGSYVLVNGTD
+1131 DGSYILVNGTD

-1157 VQITGKGIYA
+1157 VQITGKGLYT
-1167 GKKNVNFNI
+1167 GKKHVNFNI
-1176 RRAYSKLAF
+1176 RRAYSELKF
-1185 KNTKVTKNYG
+1185 KNTKVTKKYG
-1195 SSSFANSLKTRKT
+1195 SSSFTNSLKTRKT
-1208 DGNIYYSS
+1208 DGKIYYSS
-1216 SNIKVASVDKN
+1216 SNTKVASVDKN
-1227 TGKIRLRGTGTTVIT
+1227 TGKVRLKGTGTTVIT

-1356 AMVLNA
+1356 AMVLDA

-1394 GTDGKIYYLK
+1394 GTDGRIYYLK
-1404 CIKSNYKTGNNK
+1404 CIKNNYKTGNNK

-1448 YVVMGC
+1448 YVVMGS

>member
-1 MKKLKQI
+1 
-8 IAMYLA
+8 
-14 VIMCCLPMGNTVFA
+14 MCCLPMGNTVFA

-72 SQSANSISG
+72 SQSANSITG

-130 TISGKIPDYFIASA
+130 TISGKISDYFIASA

-186 LDGNNEKTNF
+186 LDRNNEKTNF

-209 TGGTKLLDNGNGKYT
+209 TSGTQLLDNGNGKYT
-224 VENAGSNIRNLKKGD
+224 VENAGSNIRDLKKGD

-264 AKIVED
+264 AEIVED

-352 NVTVTG
+352 NITVTG

-400 EIEIGK
+400 EIEIGN

-460 QSEFRLE
+460 QSEFKLE

-487 DKIYM
+487 DKIFM

-530 VLMGIDLGNG
+530 VHMGIDLGNG
-540 KIKNSKK
+540 KIKDSKE
-547 LYSGNKKLT
+547 LYSGDQKLT
-556 DFYWSVDRLEFG
+556 DFYWSVDRMEFG

-575 RYPVNVT
+575 RYPVNVS

-595 TLTVTDKNSG
+595 TLTVTNKNSG
-605 NPVEI
+605 NLVEI
-610 RTKEQSMN
+610 RTKDQSMK
-618 SIEATDSKKM
+618 SIEATDSKKT
-628 KFYLPNGDYT
+628 KFYLPFGDYT

-650 DFSVKEEGTD
+650 DFSIKEEGTD

-695 YVSGNYYIK
+695 YVSGKYNIW
-704 TSAPWSTDTI
+704 TSAPWST
-714 LEKINK
+714 EKIRNNTKK
-720 VIVDEGITSIGNFAF
+720 VIIDKGITSIGTYAF
-735 ASLASMKKIEIPESV
+735 ASLNYLEEVEIPDDV
-750 TSIGMNAFDAC
+750 TSMGRDAFYDC
-761 TSLETIDIPQ
+761 SSLVTIDIPKS
-771 NVRKIGDWAF
+771 VTEIGTAAF
-781 GKCTKLENI
+781 ARCEKLENI
-790 IIPDKVTTINKCT
+790 TVPENITEIKDLVFNHCHALKKINIPKKVTKIGQGAFWNCESLESITIPEK
-803 FNGCS
+803 
-808 SLKNV
+808 
-813 KLSKNITQISQ
+813 I
-824 YAFEG
+824 
-829 CTVLKDIVIP
+829 
-839 DKVTRIE
+839 TRIE
-846 EGAFSGCQNL
+846 DNTFENCQKL
-856 DMLAIPASVK
+856 EMLAIPASVK
-866 YIGRNVLSV
+866 YIGG
-875 YAGYNKEQTVTFK
+875 YAFSMNKNQTITFK
-888 GNKPEFDAN
+888 GNKPEFGAYIFSGA
-897 TFLFTT
+897 TGT
-903 SVTVFYP
+903 TVFYP
-910 ANDSTWNGIESETFG
+910 ANDSTWNGIESESFG
-925 GTDIT
+925 GMDIT

-955 TQIEEEPQEEDFTSD
+955 TKIEEEPQEEDFTSD
-970 IPSADDSSNADS
+970 IPSADDSSNADA

-1010 SEEEVQVFETP
+1010 SEEEVQVFEAP

-1041 VPYGRYVFL
+1041 IPYGRYVFL

-1073 ADSEGTI
+1073 TDSEGTI

-1099 NQQKD
+1099 DQQKD
-1104 IKNLKVMLSETTYT
+1104 IKNLKVTLSETTYT

-1131 DGSYVLVNGTD
+1131 DGSYILVNGTD
-1142 YTVSYSQNTNAGVAT
+1142 YTVSYSRNTNAGVAT

-1176 RRAYSKLAF
+1176 RRAYPELAF
-1185 KNTKVTKNYG
+1185 KNTKVTKKYG

-1208 DGNIYYSS
+1208 DGNIYYFS

>member
-1 MKKLKQI
+1 MKKLKKI
-8 IAMYLA
+8 VAMYLA

-209 TGGTKLLDNGNGKYT
+209 TSGTQLLDNGNRKYT

-264 AKIVED
+264 AEIVED

-400 EIEIGK
+400 EIEIGN
-406 VSVMPIEGVIIGF
+406 VNVMPIEGVIIGF

-505 SDNVSRDVIHECKVC
+505 SDNVSRDVIHVCKVC

-547 LYSGNKKLT
+547 LYSGDQKLT
-556 DFYWSVDRLEFG
+556 DFYWSVDRMEFG

-575 RYPVNVT
+575 RYPVNMT

-618 SIEATDSKKM
+618 SIEATDSQKT

-650 DFSVKEEGTD
+650 DFSVEEEGTD

-695 YVSGNYYIK
+695 YVSGKYNIW
-704 TSAPWSTDTI
+704 TSAPWST
-714 LEKINK
+714 EKIRNNTKK
-720 VIVDEGITSIGNFAF
+720 VIIDKGITSIGTYAF
-735 ASLASMKKIEIPESV
+735 ASLNYLEEVQIPDDV
-750 TSIGMNAFDAC
+750 TSMGRNAFYDC
-761 TSLETIDIPQ
+761 NSLVTIDIPK
-771 NVRKIGDWAF
+771 NVTEIGTAAF
-781 GKCTKLENI
+781 ARCEKLENI
-790 IIPDKVTTINKCT
+790 TVPENITEINDLVFNHCHALRKINIPKKVTKIGQGAFWNCESLESITIPEK
-803 FNGCS
+803 
-808 SLKNV
+808 
-813 KLSKNITQISQ
+813 I
-824 YAFEG
+824 
-829 CTVLKDIVIP
+829 
-839 DKVTRIE
+839 TRIE
-846 EGAFSGCQNL
+846 DNTFENCRKL
-856 DMLAIPASVK
+856 EMLAIPASVK
-866 YIGRNVLSV
+866 YIGR
-875 YAGYNKEQTVTFK
+875 YAFSMNKNQTITFK
-888 GNKPEFDAN
+888 GNKPEFGAYIFSGA
-897 TFLFTT
+897 TGT
-903 SVTVFYP
+903 TVFYP

-925 GTDIT
+925 GKDIT

-955 TQIEEEPQEEDFTSD
+955 TEIEEEPQEEDFTSN
-970 IPSADDSSNADS
+970 ISSTEDSSNADA

-1010 SEEEVQVFETP
+1010 SEEEVQVFEAP

-1041 VPYGRYVFL
+1041 IPYGRYVFL

-1073 ADSEGTI
+1073 TDSEGTI

-1099 NQQKD
+1099 DQPKD
-1104 IKNLKVMLSETTYT
+1104 IKNLKVTLSETTYT
-1118 YNGSAKKPSVKVT
+1118 YSGSAKKPSVKVT
-1131 DGSYVLVNGTD
+1131 DGSYILVNGTD

-1176 RRAYSKLAF
+1176 RRAYPELAF
-1185 KNTKVTKNYG
+1185 KNTKVTKKYG

-1208 DGNIYYSS
+1208 DGKIYYSS
-1216 SNIKVASVDKN
+1216 SNTKVASVDKN
-1227 TGKIRLRGTGTTVIT
+1227 TGKVRLKGTGTTVIT

>member
-53 VGNVLASAI
+53 VGNVLASVI

-209 TGGTKLLDNGNGKYT
+209 TGGTQLLDNGNGKYT

-251 LIKVAEISVNGTT
+251 LIKVADISVNGTT
-264 AKIVED
+264 AEIVED
-270 SNAELKDYFDYVK
+270 SNAELNDYFDYVK

-332 ITYTVERKFENEELP
+332 ITYTVKRKFENEELP

-400 EIEIGK
+400 EIEIGN
-406 VSVMPIEGVIIGF
+406 VSVMPIDGVIIGF

-556 DFYWSVDRLEFG
+556 DFYWSVDRMEFG

-595 TLTVTDKNSG
+595 TLTVIDKNSG

-618 SIEATDSKKM
+618 SIEATDSQKT

-650 DFSVKEEGTD
+650 DVSVKEEGTD
-660 VTVKLNMNKDQNIV
+660 VTVKLNMNKDRNIV

-681 TLHIGGTGNMPDYD
+681 TLHIGGTGAMPDYEF
-695 YVSGNYYIK
+695 VSGKYNIW
-704 TSAPWSTDTI
+704 TSAPWST
-714 LEKINK
+714 EKIRDNTKK
-720 VIVDEGITSIGNFAF
+720 VIIDKGITSIGDYAF
-735 ASLASMKKIEIPESV
+735 ASLNYLEEVEIPDDV
-750 TSIGMNAFDAC
+750 TSMGRDAFYDC
-761 TSLETIDIPQ
+761 SSLVTIDIPKS
-771 NVRKIGDWAF
+771 VTEIGIAAF
-781 GKCTKLENI
+781 ARCEKLENI
-790 IIPDKVTTINKCT
+790 TVPENITEINDLVFNHCHALRKINIPKKVTKIGQGAFWNCESLESITIPEK
-803 FNGCS
+803 
-808 SLKNV
+808 
-813 KLSKNITQISQ
+813 I
-824 YAFEG
+824 
-829 CTVLKDIVIP
+829 
-839 DKVTRIE
+839 TRIE
-846 EGAFSGCQNL
+846 DNTFENCQKL
-856 DMLAIPASVK
+856 EMLAIPASVK
-866 YIGRNVLSV
+866 YIGR
-875 YAGYNKEQTVTFK
+875 YAFSMNKNQTITFK
-888 GNKPEFDAN
+888 GNKPEFGAYIFSGA
-897 TFLFTT
+897 TGT
-903 SVTVFYP
+903 TVFYP

-940 ATPEENASVVAGEVD
+940 ETPEENASVVAGEVD

-982 DDNTSIEDDTSSAE
+982 DDNTSIEDDTSLDE
-996 VEINEESQGDFDDS
+996 VEINEESQEDFDDS
-1010 SEEEVQVFETP
+1010 SEEEVQVFEAP

-1041 VPYGRYVFL
+1041 IPYGRYVFL
-1050 MVKDDKATDIL
+1050 MVKNDKATDIL

-1073 ADSEGTI
+1073 ADSEGMI

-1099 NQQKD
+1099 DQQKD
-1104 IKNLKVMLSETTYT
+1104 IKTLKVTLSETTYT
-1118 YNGSAKKPSVKVT
+1118 YSGSAKKPSVKVT
-1131 DGSYVLVNGTD
+1131 DGSYILVNGTD

-1157 VQITGKGIYA
+1157 VQITGKGSYT
-1167 GKKNVNFNI
+1167 GKKDVNFNI
-1176 RRAYSKLAF
+1176 RRAYSELKF
-1185 KNTKVTKNYG
+1185 KNTKVTKKYG
-1195 SSSFANSLKTRKT
+1195 SSSFTNSFKIKKT
-1208 DGNIYYSS
+1208 DGKIYYSS
-1216 SNIKVASVDKN
+1216 SNTKVASVDKN
-1227 TGKIRLRGTGTTVIT
+1227 TGKVRLKGTGTTVIT

-1362 DYKMTNSVYILDI
+1362 DYKMTNSVYILDT

-1416 YAVYSCRKDGSGK
+1416 YAVCSCRKDGSGK

>member
-1 MKKLKQI
+1 MKKLKKI
-8 IAMYLA
+8 VAMYLA

-209 TGGTKLLDNGNGKYT
+209 TSGTQLLDNGNRKYT

-264 AKIVED
+264 AEIVED

-400 EIEIGK
+400 EIEIGN
-406 VSVMPIEGVIIGF
+406 VNVMPIEGVIIGF

-547 LYSGNKKLT
+547 LYSGDQKLT
-556 DFYWSVDRLEFG
+556 DFYWSVDRMEFG

-575 RYPVNVT
+575 RYPVNMT

-618 SIEATDSKKM
+618 SIEATDSQKT

-650 DFSVKEEGTD
+650 DFSVEEEGTD

-695 YVSGNYYIK
+695 YVSGKYNIW
-704 TSAPWSTDTI
+704 TSAPWST
-714 LEKINK
+714 EKIRNNTKK
-720 VIVDEGITSIGNFAF
+720 VIIDKGITSIGTYAF
-735 ASLASMKKIEIPESV
+735 ASLNYLEEVQIPDDV
-750 TSIGMNAFDAC
+750 TSMGRNAFYDC
-761 TSLETIDIPQ
+761 NSLVTIDIPK
-771 NVRKIGDWAF
+771 NVTEIGTAAF
-781 GKCTKLENI
+781 ARCEKLENI
-790 IIPDKVTTINKCT
+790 TVPENITEINDLVFNHCHALRKINIPKKVTKIGQGAFWNCESLESITIPEK
-803 FNGCS
+803 
-808 SLKNV
+808 
-813 KLSKNITQISQ
+813 I
-824 YAFEG
+824 
-829 CTVLKDIVIP
+829 
-839 DKVTRIE
+839 TRIE
-846 EGAFSGCQNL
+846 DNTFENCRKL
-856 DMLAIPASVK
+856 EMLAIPASVK
-866 YIGRNVLSV
+866 YIGR
-875 YAGYNKEQTVTFK
+875 YAFSMNKNQTITFK
-888 GNKPEFDAN
+888 GNKPEFGAYIFSGA
-897 TFLFTT
+897 TGT
-903 SVTVFYP
+903 TVFYP

-925 GTDIT
+925 GKDIT

-955 TQIEEEPQEEDFTSD
+955 TEIEEEPQEEDFTSN
-970 IPSADDSSNADS
+970 ISSTEDSSNADA

-1010 SEEEVQVFETP
+1010 SEEEVQVFEAP

-1041 VPYGRYVFL
+1041 IPYGRYVFL

-1073 ADSEGTI
+1073 TDSEGTI

-1099 NQQKD
+1099 DQPKD
-1104 IKNLKVMLSETTYT
+1104 IKNLKVTLSETTYT
-1118 YNGSAKKPSVKVT
+1118 YSGSAKKPSVKVT
-1131 DGSYVLVNGTD
+1131 DGSYILVNGTD

-1176 RRAYSKLAF
+1176 RRAYPELAF
-1185 KNTKVTKNYG
+1185 KNTKVTKKYG

>member
-1 MKKLKQI
+1 MKKLKKI
-8 IAMYLA
+8 VAMYLA

-209 TGGTKLLDNGNGKYT
+209 TSGTQLLDNGNRKYT

-264 AKIVED
+264 AEIVED

-400 EIEIGK
+400 EIEIGN
-406 VSVMPIEGVIIGF
+406 VNVMPIEGVIIGF

-547 LYSGNKKLT
+547 LYSGDQKLT
-556 DFYWSVDRLEFG
+556 DFYWSVDRMEFG

-575 RYPVNVT
+575 RYPVNMM

-618 SIEATDSKKM
+618 SIEATDSQKT

-650 DFSVKEEGTD
+650 DFSVEEEGTD

-695 YVSGNYYIK
+695 YVSGKYNIW
-704 TSAPWSTDTI
+704 TSAPWST
-714 LEKINK
+714 EKIRNNTKK
-720 VIVDEGITSIGNFAF
+720 VIIDKGITSIGTYAF
-735 ASLASMKKIEIPESV
+735 ASLNYLEEVQIPDDV
-750 TSIGMNAFDAC
+750 TSMGRNAFYDC
-761 TSLETIDIPQ
+761 NSLVTIDIPK
-771 NVRKIGDWAF
+771 NVTEIGTAAF
-781 GKCTKLENI
+781 ARCEKLENI
-790 IIPDKVTTINKCT
+790 TVPENITEINDLVFNHCHALRKINIPKKVTKIGQGAFWNCESLESITIPEK
-803 FNGCS
+803 
-808 SLKNV
+808 
-813 KLSKNITQISQ
+813 I
-824 YAFEG
+824 
-829 CTVLKDIVIP
+829 
-839 DKVTRIE
+839 TRIE
-846 EGAFSGCQNL
+846 DNTFENCRKL
-856 DMLAIPASVK
+856 EMLAIPASVK
-866 YIGRNVLSV
+866 YIGR
-875 YAGYNKEQTVTFK
+875 YAFSMNKNQTITFK
-888 GNKPEFDAN
+888 GNKPEFGAYIFSGA
-897 TFLFTT
+897 TGT
-903 SVTVFYP
+903 TVFYP

-925 GTDIT
+925 GKDIT

-955 TQIEEEPQEEDFTSD
+955 TEIEEEPQEEDFTSN
-970 IPSADDSSNADS
+970 ISSTEDSSNADA

-1010 SEEEVQVFETP
+1010 SEEEVQVFEAP

-1041 VPYGRYVFL
+1041 IPYGRYVFL

-1073 ADSEGTI
+1073 TDSEGTI

-1099 NQQKD
+1099 DQPKD
-1104 IKNLKVMLSETTYT
+1104 IKNLKVTLSETTYT
-1118 YNGSAKKPSVKVT
+1118 YSGSAKKPSVKVT
-1131 DGSYVLVNGTD
+1131 DGSYILVNGTD

-1176 RRAYSKLAF
+1176 RRAYPELAF
-1185 KNTKVTKNYG
+1185 KNTKVTKKYG

-1208 DGNIYYSS
+1208 DGKIYYSS
-1216 SNIKVASVDKN
+1216 SNTKVASVDKN
-1227 TGKIRLRGTGTTVIT
+1227 TGKVRLKGTGTTVIT